1 MTGKLTSWA
10 VIGMCAVVALGSGL
24 AVVASYQVRTQARTA
39 LEGQVRLFSAREH
52 VALAQEA
59 LGDAD
64 IEDALIGATQA
75 NEAAERVSL
84 VTRRIVKLL
93 RPTTRTAG
101 VIAASARTALRGAR
115 FARRQT
121 EVAAQVLGAISGYQ
135 SAARDYSSSTNRAL
149 RRIIAALRETNATFP
164 LSQLPEFP

>member
-1 MTGKLTSWA
+1 MTNKLASW
-10 VIGMCAVVALGSGL
+10 AVVALCAVLALGSVV
-24 AVVASYQVRTQARTA
+24 AVVASYQVRSQARTT
-39 LEGQVRLFSAREH
+39 LEGQVRLYSARQH
-52 VALAQEA
+52 VARAQEA

-64 IEDALIGATQA
+64 IKDALIGATGA

-93 RPTTRTAG
+93 RPTTRTAD
-101 VIAASARTALRGAR
+101 VIAASARTGLRGAR

-135 SAARDYSSSTNRAL
+135 SAARDYSNSTNRAL
-149 RRIIAALRETNATFP
+149 RRILAALRETNATFP
-164 LSQLPEFP
+164 LSQLPGLP

>member
-1 MTGKLTSWA
+1 MTGKLSSWA
-10 VIGMCAVVALGSGL
+10 VVGLCAVLALGSGV
-24 AVVASYQVRTQARTA
+24 AVVASYQVRSQARTT
-39 LEGQVRLFSAREH
+39 LEGQVRLYSARQH
-52 VALAQEA
+52 VARAQEA

-64 IEDALIGATQA
+64 IKDALIGATEA

-93 RPTTRTAG
+93 RPATRTAD
-101 VIAASARTALRGAR
+101 VIAASARTGLRGAR

-135 SAARDYSSSTNRAL
+135 SAARGYSRSTNRAL
-149 RRIIAALRETNATFP
+149 RRILEALQRTNDTFP
-164 LSQLPEFP
+164 LNLLRELP